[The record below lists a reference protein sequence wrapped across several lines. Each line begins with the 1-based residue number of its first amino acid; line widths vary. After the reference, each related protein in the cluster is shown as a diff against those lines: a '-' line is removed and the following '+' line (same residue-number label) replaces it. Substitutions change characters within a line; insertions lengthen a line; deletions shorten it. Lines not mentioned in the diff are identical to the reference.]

1 MAPVIKKSR
10 IISLSFIVMLAVFML
25 PALKA
30 SAAVAPAKPTGLG
43 LSQQEGNKFQLIWDY
58 DSNLLYYGYN
68 YNFGYEITI
77 KTLKNKKIAVID
89 KNSID
94 NGYESDI
101 FGVSTEYNKVYI
113 VHTNK
118 TMGSQAFKFSVKPY
132 VFDEAGSR
140 VYGEASAEK
149 IIVPRATTKKAKL
162 AASNAVK
169 VSWKKVKGAKSYTVY
184 LTSNDG
190 SSYKK
195 KGTTKG
201 TSFTIKNLK
210 KYKNYA
216 VYVTANGIKY
226 KKKKYNST
234 KPLYKTS
241 NTGTPF
247 YIYTVY
253 K

>member
-1 MAPVIKKSR
+1 MKRYVKGLIMVLLFAA
-10 IISLSFIVMLAVFML
+10 MLV
-25 PALKA
+25 PSVKA
-30 SAAVAPAKPTGLG
+30 SAAIAPAKPSGLG

-58 DSNLLYYGYN
+58 DANILYCGYN

-77 KTLKNKKIAVID
+77 KTLKNKTIAVID

-101 FGVSTEYNKVYI
+101 FGISTEYNKVYI

-132 VFDEAGSR
+132 VYDEAGGR

-162 AASNAVK
+162 AGSGAVK

-201 TSFTIKNLK
+201 TSFTIKKLK
-210 KYKNYA
+210 KYTNYA
-216 VYVTANGIKY
+216 VYVTANGVKY

-234 KPLYKTS
+234 KPLFKTS

-247 YIYTVY
+247 YIYTTY
-253 K
+253 R